1 MIPLKRYTYFVY
13 LVIPLVRFF
22 GKNQGALTNAEVK
35 ATPVISRVFVRSFQL
50 RSSRITNVNH
60 FRSGDKTG
68 LFGSVDSELI
78 STFSSPVLILPTR
91 SPRMKNVSFEDSRV
105 LKSTVV
111 RAENVQ
117 PAVTLS
123 MKQSVSAFTVKVS
136 PSSYEHSL
144 IVGRPTEPASA
155 TLASQHP
162 LWGTLTATASTPSVY
177 SEKDV
182 HDEDDCATNNN
193 RGKACDSY
201 VTRWVEFYLNV
212 SNGKN
217 KTVIYYA
224 MTRYIVQVLSFILV
238 QCYFQVNVS
247 SEMLRNF
254 KSVLACITS
263 RGGNFKFSSCKP
275 IT

>member
-1 MIPLKRYTYFVY
+1 MPLFCF
-13 LVIPLVRFF
+13 LE
-22 GKNQGALTNAEVK
+22 KNQGALTNAEVK

-50 RSSRITNVNH
+50 RSSRITHINH
-60 FRSGDKTG
+60 FRSGDITG

-91 SPRMKNVSFEDSRV
+91 SARMKNVSFEDSGV

-144 IVGRPTEPASA
+144 IVGRPTEPAST

-162 LWGTLTATASTPSVY
+162 LWGTLKATASTPSVY
-177 SEKDV
+177 SEKDI

-212 SNGKN
+212 SNGK
-217 KTVIYYA
+217 KRVIYYA
-224 MTRYIVQVLSFILV
+224 MTRYIVQGLSFILV

-254 KSVLACITS
+254 KSLLACITS

>member
-1 MIPLKRYTYFVY
+1 MIRLKRYTYFVY
-13 LVIPLVRFF
+13 LVMPLVL
-22 GKNQGALTNAEVK
+22 GKNQGALRNTDVK
-35 ATPVISRVFVRSFQL
+35 ATPVISRVFVWSLQL

-60 FRSGDKTG
+60 FRSGEITG

-91 SPRMKNVSFEDSRV
+91 GPRMKNVSFDDSRV

-117 PAVTLS
+117 PAVTVS

-136 PSSYEHSL
+136 PSSDEHSL
-144 IVGRPTEPASA
+144 IVGRPTEPAST

-182 HDEDDCATNNN
+182 HDEDDCATNN
-193 RGKACDSY
+193 RGETCDSY

-212 SNGKN
+212 SNGKKN
-217 KTVIYYA
+217 SNIPRYNAIYSSS
-224 MTRYIVQVLSFILV
+224 SFI
-238 QCYFQVNVS
+238 YFSGMLVS
-247 SEMLRNF
+247 SKCF
-254 KSVLACITS
+254 I
-263 RGGNFKFSSCKP
+263 
-275 IT
+275 

>member
-1 MIPLKRYTYFVY
+1 MPIFCFLE
-13 LVIPLVRFF
+13 
-22 GKNQGALTNAEVK
+22 KNQGALTNAEVK

-60 FRSGDKTG
+60 FRSGDITG
-68 LFGSVDSELI
+68 LFGSVDSELS

-91 SPRMKNVSFEDSRV
+91 SARMKNVSFEDSRV

-144 IVGRPTEPASA
+144 IVQVGRPTEPAS
-155 TLASQHP
+155 TTSASQHP

-201 VTRWVEFYLNV
+201 VTRWVEFYLNAGGWIMLSV
-212 SNGKN
+212 
-217 KTVIYYA
+217 
-224 MTRYIVQVLSFILV
+224 VLVGITLLTITHIHGRHRRTEI
-238 QCYFQVNVS
+238 QGLPQLMYR
-247 SEMLRNF
+247 ELRHRRAGRW
-254 KSVLACITS
+254 V
-263 RGGNFKFSSCKP
+263 
-275 IT
+275 

>member
-1 MIPLKRYTYFVY
+1 MIPLKRYPYFVY
-13 LVIPLVRFF
+13 LVMPLFCF
-22 GKNQGALTNAEVK
+22 LEKNQGALTNAEVK

-50 RSSRITNVNH
+50 RSSRITNINH
-60 FRSGDKTG
+60 FRSGDITG

-78 STFSSPVLILPTR
+78 STFSSPGLILPTR
-91 SPRMKNVSFEDSRV
+91 SARMKNVSFEDSGV

-144 IVGRPTEPASA
+144 IVGRPTEPAST

-177 SEKDV
+177 SEKDI

-201 VTRWVEFYLNV
+201 VTRWVEFYLNAGGWIMLSV
-212 SNGKN
+212 
-217 KTVIYYA
+217 
-224 MTRYIVQVLSFILV
+224 VLVGITLLITTHILGRHKGTEI
-238 QCYFQVNVS
+238 QGLPQLMYR
-247 SEMLRNF
+247 ELRHHRAGRW
-254 KSVLACITS
+254 V
-263 RGGNFKFSSCKP
+263 
-275 IT
+275 

>member
-1 MIPLKRYTYFVY
+1 MIPLKRYPYFVY
-13 LVIPLVRFF
+13 LVMRLFCF
-22 GKNQGALTNAEVK
+22 LEKNQGALTNAKVK

-60 FRSGDKTG
+60 FRSGDITG

-78 STFSSPVLILPTR
+78 STFSSPVLILQTR
-91 SPRMKNVSFEDSRV
+91 SARMKNVSFEDSRV
-105 LKSTVV
+105 RKSTVV

-123 MKQSVSAFTVKVS
+123 MKQSVSAFTVKVY

-144 IVGRPTEPASA
+144 IVGRPTEPARLS
-155 TLASQHP
+155 TISASQHP

-212 SNGKN
+212 SNGKKN
-217 KTVIYYA
+217 SNILRYDAIYSSS
-224 MTRYIVQVLSFILV
+224 SFI
-238 QCYFQVNVS
+238 YFSAMLLS
-247 SEMLRNF
+247 SKCF
-254 KSVLACITS
+254 I
-263 RGGNFKFSSCKP
+263 
-275 IT
+275 

>member
-13 LVIPLVRFF
+13 LVMPLVRFF
-22 GKNQGALTNAEVK
+22 GKNQVALTNAEVK

-68 LFGSVDSELI
+68 SFGSVDSELI

-91 SPRMKNVSFEDSRV
+91 SPRMKNVSFEDSRE

-155 TLASQHP
+155 ILASQQP

-238 QCYFQVNVS
+238 QNAT
-247 SEMLRNF
+247 F
-254 KSVLACITS
+254 K
-263 RGGNFKFSSCKP
+263 
-275 IT
+275 

>member
-1 MIPLKRYTYFVY
+1 MIPLKRYPYFVY
-13 LVIPLVRFF
+13 LVMRLFCF
-22 GKNQGALTNAEVK
+22 LEKNQGALTNAEVK

-60 FRSGDKTG
+60 FRSGDITG

-91 SPRMKNVSFEDSRV
+91 SARMKNVSFEDSRL

-111 RAENVQ
+111 LAENVQ

-136 PSSYEHSL
+136 PSCYEYSL
-144 IVGRPTEPASA
+144 IVGRPTEPAS
-155 TLASQHP
+155 TTSASQHP

-177 SEKDV
+177 SEKDI

-212 SNGKN
+212 SNGK